1 MHSQAEIG
9 LAEIDDRMAEADRNI
24 RQIGSLLPQLA
35 DIGYPTEEVENR
47 LDLMTKALHHL
58 HAQRRNIVETLDRA
72 GPPPRVVRAAAAR
85 PRKPA
90 TRLEPV
96 EVEDADDAPAGTWR
110 TLQRRLI
117 G

>member
-9 LAEIDDRMAEADRNI
+9 LAEVDDRMAEADRNI

-35 DIGYPTEEVENR
+35 DIGYPTEEVESR
-47 LDLMTKALHHL
+47 LQLMTKALHHL
-58 HAQRRNIVETLDRA
+58 HAQRRNIVETLDRN
-72 GPPPRVVRAAAAR
+72 GPPPRVVRAAAAKRRAAR
-85 PRKPA
+85 PA
-90 TRLEPV
+90 PV
-96 EVEDADDAPAGTWR
+96 EADDDDEPAGAWR